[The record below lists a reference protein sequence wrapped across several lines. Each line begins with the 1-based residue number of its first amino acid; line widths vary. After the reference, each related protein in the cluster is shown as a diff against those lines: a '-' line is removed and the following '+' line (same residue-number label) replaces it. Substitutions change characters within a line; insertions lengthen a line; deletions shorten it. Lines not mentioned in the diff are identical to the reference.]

1 MEIAAP
7 PGSVLP
13 VHETV
18 TLRFET
24 AAVGV
29 FPVGIET
36 AFADWDPEPPPGHE
50 ALAQAAGAAREIAT
64 ARTIVRWRPRMAS
77 ARVDQLVPVRVTGIV
92 NVAPWHAFSEA
103 FDMLAAPVSVV

>member
-1 MEIAAP
+1 MEIAPP

-24 AAVGV
+24 GTHELYQLALGMRPAEENWSEHVV
-29 FPVGIET
+29 AET
-36 AFADWDPEPPPGHE
+36 DDWTIYD
-50 ALAQAAGAAREIAT
+50 ALADPVHGRELL
-64 ARTIVRWRPRMAS
+64 
-77 ARVDQLVPVRVTGIV
+77 VDQLVPVRVTGIV